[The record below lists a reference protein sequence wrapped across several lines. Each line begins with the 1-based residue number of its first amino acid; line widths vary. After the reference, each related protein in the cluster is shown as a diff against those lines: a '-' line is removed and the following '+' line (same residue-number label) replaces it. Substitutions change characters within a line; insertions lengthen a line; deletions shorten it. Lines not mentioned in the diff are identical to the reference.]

1 MFAFTYG
8 IPIMVMP
15 DSGLFGF
22 EWPMVY
28 PYENYYIIS
37 VGIIQSNNI
46 NEFIREENVNTRVI
60 YISNLPQ

>member
-1 MFAFTYG
+1 
-8 IPIMVMP
+8 MVMP

-28 PYENYYIIS
+28 SYDNYYVIS
-37 VGIIQSNNI
+37 IGRFPSNDVNKF
-46 NEFIREENVNTRVI
+46 EREENVNTRVI

>member
-1 MFAFTYG
+1 
-8 IPIMVMP
+8 MVMP

-28 PYENYYIIS
+28 PYDNYYIIS
-37 VGIIQSNNI
+37 IGRFPSNNV